1 MYSLSAADAAALNP
15 NGMKTLLANGL
26 ITFFINGNLVFC
38 NGPRSL
44 TRNPPDY
51 IILDN

>member
-1 MYSLSAADAAALNP
+1 MIDAAAVNP
-15 NGMKTLLANGL
+15 NGIRALLANSL
-26 ITFFINGNLVFC
+26 ITFFINGIIVFN
-38 NGPRSL
+38 NGPKSL